1 MSVVDST
8 ELTKRAQQP
17 LAAVAVPLHPLLL
30 VLWAREDL
38 KHQERTRGVKEQP
51 LLGDARRTNLGPEVV
66 GGQDVLVLRSRS
78 PPGMVKFKTLVAE
91 V

>member
-1 MSVVDST
+1 MDST

-17 LAAVAVPLHPLLL
+17 LAVVAVPLHPLLL
-30 VLWAREDL
+30 VLRAREDL
-38 KHQERTRGVKEQP
+38 KHQED
-51 LLGDARRTNLGPEVV
+51 LRRERAAAADEGGRCSQTNLGPEVV